1 MKISRKLKVVALSL
15 AAVILTAC
23 GGEPAQTAPQEQT
36 VPTVNPGDTT
46 PITHVAYLDLGSEFA
61 ASPDG
66 LYTIA
71 QLRPGAR
78 NLFYVDM
85 ETQQETYL
93 CSVPGCTHDN
103 ESCTSYFYM
112 GERSIGISL
121 FYFQDHLY
129 AIQNVPANGKN
140 ANIVRMDPDG
150 SNRETVVTLNDDETF
165 AGHIFGYGDSILC
178 EIGVSDPEIKSWT
191 QLMERIDLETGTREV
206 IFKYPGHDGQSGI
219 SLMGAAGTNLYYL
232 SQGDQVEETLQ
243 YYKVDLSLGS
253 AAIDTLK
260 ENPVGPEFDDVET
273 FCTIQNDYFCTYD
286 SKSNLLS
293 YENLLT
299 GERKEFPAPEL
310 EEGEKLYGLVH
321 LYDDRFALSIDDA
334 EKNIVMVLLDPE
346 TNQPTGVRHTV
357 SEENSQTILGTFGDS
372 LLYLARYEEMPLK
385 DQDKLGLEGELA
397 YYSVFGTV
405 SKEDYWNG
413 NTGTEI
419 AFPLE

>member
-1 MKISRKLKVVALSL
+1 MKISRKVKLVALSL

-23 GGEPAQTAPQEQT
+23 SGESAQAAPQEKT
-36 VPTVNPGDTT
+36 IPSASPGDTT
-46 PITHVAYLDLGSEFA
+46 PITHIAYLDLGVEFA
-61 ASPDG
+61 PAPNG

-103 ESCTSYFYM
+103 ESCTSYLYM
-112 GERSIGISL
+112 GEQSIGFSL

-129 AIQNVPANGKN
+129 AVQNVPANGKN
-140 ANIVRMDPDG
+140 ANIIRMDPDG

-178 EIGVSDPEIKSWT
+178 EIGVSDSKRESWN
-191 QLMERIDLETGTREV
+191 QLLERIDLETGTREV
-206 IFKYPGHDGQSGI
+206 IFQYPGENGQSGI
-219 SLMGAAGTNLYYL
+219 SLMGATGTNLYYL
-232 SQGDQVEETLQ
+232 SQGGQAEAFQ

-253 AAIDTLK
+253 AAIDTMK
-260 ENPVGPEFDDVET
+260 ENPVGPEFDNIET

-299 GERKEFPAPEL
+299 RERKEFPAPEL

-334 EKNIVMVLLDPE
+334 ERNVVMVLLDPE

-357 SEENSQTILGTFGDS
+357 SEENSQTILGTFGDT
-372 LLYLARYEEMPLK
+372 LLYLDQYEQMPLK
-385 DQDKLGLEGELA
+385 DQDELGLEGELA

-419 AFPLE
+419 AFPQE

>member
-1 MKISRKLKVVALSL
+1 MKISKKAKLVALSL

-23 GGEPAQTAPQEQT
+23 GGEPAQPAPQEQT
-36 VPTVNPGDTT
+36 TIPSVTPGDTT
-46 PITHVAYLDLGSEFA
+46 PITHIAYLDLGVEFA
-61 ASPDG
+61 AAPDG

-78 NLFYVDM
+78 NLLYVDM

-93 CSVPGCTHDN
+93 CSVPGCAHDN

-140 ANIVRMDPDG
+140 ANIIRMDPDG

-178 EIGVSDPEIKSWT
+178 EVGISDPGSETWT
-191 QLMERIDLETGTREV
+191 QVLERIDLETGTREA
-206 IFKYPGHDGQSGI
+206 IFQYPGENGQSGI
-219 SLMGAAGTNLYYL
+219 SLMGAAGTDLYYL
-232 SQGDQVEETLQ
+232 SQGEENLQ

-260 ENPVGPEFDDVET
+260 ENPVGPEFDSIET

-293 YENLLT
+293 YEDLLT
-299 GERKEFPAPEL
+299 GEKKEFPAPEL
-310 EEGEKLYGLVH
+310 EDGETLYGLVY
-321 LYDDRFALSIDDA
+321 LYDDRFALTIDDA
-334 EKNIVMVLLDPE
+334 ERNVVMVLLDPE
-346 TNQPTGVRHTV
+346 TNQPTGVRHMV
-357 SEENSQTILGTFGDS
+357 SQENSQTILSEFGDS

-397 YYSVFGTV
+397 YYTVFGTV
-405 SKEDYWNG
+405 SKEEYWNG

>member
-1 MKISRKLKVVALSL
+1 MKISRKVKLVALSL
-15 AAVILTAC
+15 AAVVLTAC
-23 GGEPAQTAPQEQT
+23 SGKSAQAAPQEQT
-36 VPTVNPGDTT
+36 IPSVSPGDTT
-46 PITHVAYLDLGSEFA
+46 PITHIAYLDLGVEFA
-61 ASPDG
+61 TSPNG

-103 ESCTSYFYM
+103 ESCTSYLYM
-112 GERSIGISL
+112 GEQSIGFSL

-129 AIQNVPANGKN
+129 AVQNVPANGKN
-140 ANIVRMDPDG
+140 ANIIRMDPDG

-178 EIGVSDPEIKSWT
+178 EIGVSDPEIESWT
-191 QLMERIDLETGTREV
+191 QLLERIDLETGTREV
-206 IFKYPGHDGQSGI
+206 ILQYPGENRQTAI
-219 SLMGAAGTNLYYL
+219 SLMGAAGTNFYYL
-232 SQGDQVEETLQ
+232 DQGDQAEAFQ

-253 AAIDTLK
+253 AAFDTLK
-260 ENPVGPEFDDVET
+260 ENPVGPEFDNIET

-299 GERKEFPAPEL
+299 GEKKEFPAPEL

-419 AFPLE
+419 AFPSE